1 MDGNPTEDTAMA
13 EVRRRDFLK
22 GFGGAMV
29 AGGGALAAL
38 RGILP
43 AHADDVLVGPEIVRF
58 APDMEPIVRWIENAP
73 RGRIIE
79 GALERLRDGLPY
91 RRLLGGVFLA
101 GIRNIK
107 PRPVGFKFHAVM
119 VVSSAH
125 QLALDAPQDD
135 RLVPLLWALDNFKAS
150 QEADVREGDWALPP
164 VKESAV
170 PSPSQA
176 RAAFRDAMEK
186 WDAEA
191 ADAAVAGLCRGASS
205 GEVMEALWPYGLRDW
220 ENIGHKI
227 IFTAHAW
234 RTLETIGWQHAEP
247 VLRSLVFGILN
258 GSSDDSAAPYAANL
272 ELIGTVRKGWAAG
285 RRDDGATAAFLEALR
300 TASPGDA
307 ARKAVEALNQGIAP
321 ESLWDAVFL
330 AGGELSMRR
339 PGIVA
344 LHATTASN
352 SLHYTH
358 LSSAVESTRLLALL
372 QAASWLPLYRE
383 ALRARDGLPEDG
395 PRIDRL
401 EPAPAAEAVPAADLF
416 EGLARDRMKAARA
429 ILARSEWSENPAPFM
444 DAARRLVFA
453 KGTDSHDFK
462 YAAAAFEEAP
472 LASPKWR
479 PRLLAA
485 SAFHLR
491 GTTDADSPLLERA
504 RHALKAVKV

>member
-1 MDGNPTEDTAMA
+1 MA
-13 EVRRRDFLK
+13 QFRRRDFLK
-22 GFGGAMV
+22 GFGGTLV
-29 AGGGALAAL
+29 AGGGAMAAL
-38 RGILP
+38 RAILP
-43 AHADDVLVGPEIVRF
+43 AHAADVKVEPEIVRF
-58 APDMEPIVRWIENAP
+58 GPDMEPIIRWIENAP
-73 RGRIIE
+73 RDRIIE
-79 GALERLRDGLPY
+79 EALQRLGAGLSY

-135 RLVPLLWALDNFKAS
+135 RLIPLLWALDNFKAS
-150 QEADVREGDWALPP
+150 QEADVREGDWVLPP

-170 PSPSQA
+170 PSPSA
-176 RAAFRDAMEK
+176 AHAAFRDAMEK

-191 ADAAVAGLCRGASS
+191 ADVAVAGLCRGASS
-205 GEVMEALWPYGLRDW
+205 GEVMEALWPYGARDW

-227 IFTAHAW
+227 IFTAHSW

-258 GSSDDSAAPYAANL
+258 GVPGDSSAPYAENL
-272 ELIGTVRKGWAAG
+272 GLIGTVRKGWAIG
-285 RRDDGATAAFLEALR
+285 RKDDGATTAFLDTLR
-300 TASPGDA
+300 QATPRDA
-307 ARKAVEALNQGIAP
+307 AHKAAEVLNQGVAP
-321 ESLWDAVFL
+321 ESVWDAIFL
-330 AGGELSMRR
+330 AAGELSMRR

-352 SLHYTH
+352 SLHYTYRA
-358 LSSAVESTRLLALL
+358 SAIESTRLLALL

-401 EPAPAAEAVPAADLF
+401 EPMPATEPAAALF
-416 EGLARDRMKAARA
+416 EGLAKDRMKTARA
-429 ILARSEWSENPAPFM
+429 ILARSEWADDPAPFM
-444 DAARRLVFA
+444 DAARRMVFA

-462 YAAAAFEEAP
+462 YAAAAFEETP
-472 LASPKWR
+472 MASATWR

-491 GTTDADSPLLERA
+491 GATDADSPLHQRTKRA
-504 RHALKAVKV
+504 LQAVKL

>member
-1 MDGNPTEDTAMA
+1 MA
-13 EVRRRDFLK
+13 EVRRRDFLR
-22 GFGGAMV
+22 GFGGTLI
-29 AGGGALAAL
+29 AGSGALAGL
-38 RGILP
+38 RAILP
-43 AHADDVLVGPEIVRF
+43 AHAADVKVEPEIVRF
-58 APDMEPIVRWIENAP
+58 GPDMEPIVRWIESAP
-73 RGRIIE
+73 RNRIIE
-79 GALERLRDGLPY
+79 GAIERLRDGLSY

-125 QLALDAPQDD
+125 QLALDAPQED

-150 QEADVREGDWALPP
+150 QEADVREGDWVLGP
-164 VKESAV
+164 VKESSV
-170 PSPSQA
+170 PSPA
-176 RAAFRDAMEK
+176 AAPAAFRDAMEK

-205 GEVMEALWPYGLRDW
+205 GEVMEALWPYGARDW

-258 GSSDDSAAPYAANL
+258 GGPDESAAPYAENL
-272 ELIGTVRKGWAAG
+272 GLAGKVRKGWAHG
-285 RRDDGATAAFLEALR
+285 RKDDGATTAFLDALR
-300 TASPGDA
+300 QASPRDA
-307 ARKAVEALNQGIAP
+307 ARKAAEMLDQGIAP
-321 ESLWDAVFL
+321 ESIWDAIFL
-330 AGGELSMRR
+330 AAGELSMRR

-344 LHATTASN
+344 LHAMTASN
-352 SLHYTH
+352 SLHYTY

-401 EPAPAAEAVPAADLF
+401 EPEPAVEPVPAAALF
-416 EGLARDRMKAARA
+416 EGLARNRMNAARS
-429 ILARSEWSENPAPFM
+429 ILARSEWADNPAPFM

-472 LASPKWR
+472 MASPKWR

-491 GTTDADSPLLERA
+491 GTTDADSPLLERT
-504 RHALKAVKV
+504 RKALHAVKV